1 MNDDWVN
8 VVENPD
14 GSATLHIEVD
24 SRLRETILRV
34 YGKKRLTKKLVEDF
48 VLNAIQ
54 KKLEMEYEIR

>member
-1 MNDDWVN
+1 MKDDWVN

-24 SRLRETILRV
+24 TKLRETILRI

-54 KKLEMEYEIR
+54 KKLEMEYETR

>member
-1 MNDDWVN
+1 MKDDWVN

-24 SRLRETILRV
+24 TKLRETILRI

-48 VLNAIQ
+48 VLSAVQ
-54 KKLEMEYEIR
+54 KKLEMDDDAR

>member
-1 MNDDWVN
+1 MKDDRVN

-14 GSATLHIEVD
+14 GSSTLHIKVD
-24 SRLRETILRV
+24 SRLREAILEV

-54 KKLEMEYEIR
+54 KKLEMDHEIR